1 MNDFFSTNRSII
13 SATAP
18 GRMDVMG
25 GIADYS
31 GSLLLQMPIKQTT
44 TVKIQIREDGVFNFR
59 TQITKNKTEDFTIHL
74 SDVKDKSLA
83 EAGMIIRSAKGGDWA
98 VYVLGCF
105 LVLQK
110 EKGISLTG
118 ANVFIESKVPWGKG
132 VSSSAALEVATMNA
146 LNHFYDL
153 SLGKEELAVFAQMA
167 ENLVAGAPCGLMD
180 QLSSHLG
187 QKNKLLPLV
196 CQPHHVEKPITIP
209 PGINFSGID
218 SGVRHAVSGASY
230 ADVRTAAFMSYT
242 IIAINEGV
250 AFEELSHARISGDWT
265 RLPYKGFLANIPVS
279 LFEKKYI
286 SLLPAEIA
294 GKDFLDLYK
303 VSIDTVTMIDPEKGY
318 RPAVCGSH
326 PVYENARVNEFRNLL
341 KHFRKQDDKQ
351 SSLIQMGKLMMAS
364 HESYSVVG
372 LGNEFTDKI
381 VDMVREAGPARG
393 VYGARVSGGG
403 NGGTVCILSYGK
415 EGKKAVKEIYGCYKK
430 ESKKRKLFLFS
441 GSSHGA
447 YKLNEL
453 KTPSERDNKF

>member
-1 MNDFFSTNRSII
+1 MKDFFSSNGAII

-31 GSLLLQMPIKQTT
+31 GSLLLQMPIRQTT
-44 TVKIQIREDGVFNFR
+44 KINIQIRDDGVFLFR
-59 TQITKNKTEDFTIHL
+59 TQIAKDKTEDFTIDL
-74 SDVKDKSLA
+74 PVIKDRSLV
-83 EAGMIIRSAKGGDWA
+83 EAGAIIKSVKGGDWA

-110 EKGISLTG
+110 EKDISITG

-146 LNHFYDL
+146 LNQLYNL
-153 SLGKEELAVFAQMA
+153 SLGKEELAVLAQMA

-187 QKNKLLPLV
+187 QKNKLLPLI

-209 PGINFSGID
+209 AGINFSGID

-230 ADVRTAAFMSYT
+230 AEVRAAAFMSYT
-242 IIAINEGV
+242 MIAVHEGV
-250 AFEELSHARISGDWT
+250 AFEELSRARISGDWMK
-265 RLPYKGFLANIPVS
+265 LPYKGFLANIPVS
-279 LFEKKYI
+279 VFEQKYI
-286 SLLPAEIA
+286 SILPGEIV
-294 GKDFLDLYK
+294 GRDFLDQYK
-303 VSIDTVTMIDPEKGY
+303 VSIDTVTAIDPEKRY

-326 PVYENARVNEFRNLL
+326 PVYENARVNEFRTLL
-341 KHFRKQDDKQ
+341 KNFRKQDDKQ

-364 HESYSVVG
+364 HESYSAVG

-381 VDMVREAGPARG
+381 VNMVRDAGPANG

-415 EGKKAVKEIYGCYKK
+415 KGKSTVKEIYGRYKK
-430 ESKKRKLFLFS
+430 ETKKRKLFLFN

-447 YKLNEL
+447 YKLNQYI
-453 KTPSERDNKF
+453 

>member
-1 MNDFFSTNRSII
+1 MNDFFSSNGSII

-44 TVKIQIREDGVFNFR
+44 KVKVQMRDDGVFNFR

-74 SDVKDKSLA
+74 SGVEDKSLA
-83 EAGMIIRSAKGGDWA
+83 EAGMITRSTKGGDWA

-110 EKGISLTG
+110 EKDILLTG

-146 LNHFYDL
+146 LNQFYNL
-153 SLGKEELAVFAQMA
+153 SLGKEELAVLAQMA

-187 QKNKLLPLV
+187 QKNKLLPLI
-196 CQPHHVEKPITIP
+196 CQPHHVEKPISIP
-209 PGINFSGID
+209 SGVNFSGID
-218 SGVRHAVSGASY
+218 SGIRHAVSGASY
-230 ADVRTAAFMSYT
+230 ADVRAAAFMSYT
-242 IIAINEGV
+242 IIASSEGTS
-250 AFEELSHARISGDWT
+250 FDELTHARISGDWG

-279 LFEKKYI
+279 MFEDKYV
-286 SLLPAEIA
+286 SLLPQEIS
-294 GKDFLDLYK
+294 GKDFLDQFK
-303 VSIDTVTMIDPEKGY
+303 VSIDTVTTIDPGKTY
-318 RPAVCGSH
+318 RPGVCGSH
-326 PVYENARVNEFRNLL
+326 PVYENERVNEFKTLL
-341 KHFRKQDDKQ
+341 KSFRKQDDKQ
-351 SSLIQMGKLMMAS
+351 HSLIRMGALMLAS
-364 HESYSVVG
+364 HDSYSAVG

-381 VDMVREAGPARG
+381 VNMVRDAGSANG

-415 EGKKAVKEIYGCYKK
+415 EGKNSVKEIYARYKK
-430 ESKKRKLFLFS
+430 ELKRKLFLFS

-447 YKLNEL
+447 DKLNQYI
-453 KTPSERDNKF
+453 